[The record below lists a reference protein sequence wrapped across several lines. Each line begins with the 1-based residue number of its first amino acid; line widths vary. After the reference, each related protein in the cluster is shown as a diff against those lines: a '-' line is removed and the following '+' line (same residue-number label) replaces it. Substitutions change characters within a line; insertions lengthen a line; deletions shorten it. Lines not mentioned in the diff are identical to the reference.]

1 MNMTMKNPCQ
11 PSRKS
16 AVAAA
21 TATAIVFATTLL
33 VTGCQKETPTPP
45 APSAPPG
52 PVTMDLT
59 TGQVSELKIG
69 TVGTHAFPSEITA
82 VGNIDYDEDLSV
94 QVFSIYQGKIIS
106 NFFNLGDDVKKGQA
120 LYTIDSPDLLNAENN
135 LISSVAAI
143 ILYSNEL
150 ARATELYKTNGVA
163 RRELEQA
170 TSDANTAEG
179 AYKTARDAVRIFGKT
194 DEEIA
199 QIETT
204 RKADP
209 VLVVPSPVSGR
220 ITAKFA
226 QPGLLVQPG
235 SVPAPYTVSDLTT
248 KWMVANVTETDS
260 TVLRVGQPVKA
271 TLLAY
276 PTNVFEGK
284 VSQLGTTLDPNV
296 HRVMLRCDLA
306 DPTNALRPNM
316 LATFTITYKEP
327 VVSVA
332 IPTTGV
338 VRNSDGTFETWVT
351 VDRHR
356 FVERFLKIGKVDDGQ
371 FQVLDGLAAG
381 ETAVSS
387 GSVFL
392 SNLIDLPAD

>member
-1 MNMTMKNPCQ
+1 
-11 PSRKS
+11 
-16 AVAAA
+16 
-21 TATAIVFATTLL
+21 
-33 VTGCQKETPTPP
+33 
-45 APSAPPG
+45 
-52 PVTMDLT
+52 
-59 TGQVSELKIG
+59 
-69 TVGTHAFPSEITA
+69 
-82 VGNIDYDEDLSV
+82 
-94 QVFSIYQGKIIS
+94 
-106 NFFNLGDDVKKGQA
+106 
-120 LYTIDSPDLLNAENN
+120 
-135 LISSVAAI
+135 
-143 ILYSNEL
+143 
-150 ARATELYKTNGVA
+150 
-163 RRELEQA
+163 
-170 TSDANTAEG
+170 
-179 AYKTARDAVRIFGKT
+179 
-194 DEEIA
+194 
-199 QIETT
+199 
-204 RKADP
+204 